1 MRARR
6 STRDPRE
13 AENRQALGLAPQSIA
28 LYEEIS
34 SADNLRF
41 FGRLHGLKGPDLE
54 ERVAACLDFAD
65 LTDVR
70 KKSVSKYSGGMKR
83 RLNLA
88 VAIVHD
94 PDLVLLDEPT
104 VGVDP
109 QSRNAIFDRVE
120 QLRDDG
126 KQIVYTTHYME
137 EAQRLCDRVAI
148 MDRGRLMALDSVRAL
163 IEAHGGPGK
172 LAVQTGDKESI
183 HDTTDPLGTLAQLQE
198 RETVEHF
205 QYRPP
210 DLETV
215 FLNLTGRALR
225 RLTAIGPPGE
235 PREQDRRDGCEG
247 HPDPLP
253 GQAGLLLHGL
263 LPADDGDLLRGDVRE
278 PEPGGRRTSPSP
290 SSTRTG
296 PPVPSASSPGSMP
309 PAGSNSSSSRASRP
323 LSRCAVARPQ

>member
-1 MRARR
+1 MLLFDHVSKSFGDLRAVDDLSFELEAGEVFGLLGPNGAGKTTAINMAVGLLDPDEGVVRFAGE
-6 STRDPRE
+6 TFDRDPRE

-41 FGRLHGLKGPDLE
+41 FGRLHGLKGSDLE

-70 KKSVSKYSGGMKR
+70 KKTVSKYSGGMKR

-88 VAIVHD
+88 VAIIHD

-148 MDRGRLMALDSVRAL
+148 MDRGRLMALDTVRAL
-163 IEAHGGPGK
+163 IEAHGGPGN
-172 LAVQTGDKESI
+172 LVVQTGDREST
-183 HDTTDPLGTLAQLQE
+183 HDTTDPLGTLAELQE
-198 RETVEHF
+198 REVVEHF

-225 RLTAIGPPGE
+225 
-235 PREQDRRDGCEG
+235 D
-247 HPDPLP
+247 
-253 GQAGLLLHGL
+253 
-263 LPADDGDLLRGDVRE
+263 
-278 PEPGGRRTSPSP
+278 
-290 SSTRTG
+290 
-296 PPVPSASSPGSMP
+296 
-309 PAGSNSSSSRASRP
+309 
-323 LSRCAVARPQ
+323 

>member
-1 MRARR
+1 MLLFDHVSKSFGDLRAVDDLSFELEAGEVFGLLGPNGAGKTTAINMAVGLLEPDEGVVRFAGE
-6 STRDPRE
+6 TFDRDPRE

-28 LYEEIS
+28 LYEQIS
-34 SADNLRF
+34 AADNLRF
-41 FGRLHGLKGPDLE
+41 FGRLHGLKGSDLE

-70 KKSVSKYSGGMKR
+70 KKAVSKYSGGMKR

-88 VAIVHD
+88 VAIIHD

-148 MDRGRLMALDSVRAL
+148 MDRGRLMALDTVRAL

-183 HDTTDPLGTLAQLQE
+183 HDTTDPLGTLAELQE

-225 RLTAIGPPGE
+225 
-235 PREQDRRDGCEG
+235 D
-247 HPDPLP
+247 
-253 GQAGLLLHGL
+253 
-263 LPADDGDLLRGDVRE
+263 
-278 PEPGGRRTSPSP
+278 
-290 SSTRTG
+290 
-296 PPVPSASSPGSMP
+296 
-309 PAGSNSSSSRASRP
+309 
-323 LSRCAVARPQ
+323 

>member
-1 MRARR
+1 MLLFDHVSKSFGDLRAVDDLSFELEAGEVFGLLGPNGAGKTTAINMAVGLLEPDEGVVRFAGE
-6 STRDPRE
+6 TFDRDPRE

-54 ERVAACLDFAD
+54 ERVSACLDFAD

-148 MDRGRLMALDSVRAL
+148 MDRGRLMALDTVRAL

-225 RLTAIGPPGE
+225 
-235 PREQDRRDGCEG
+235 D
-247 HPDPLP
+247 
-253 GQAGLLLHGL
+253 
-263 LPADDGDLLRGDVRE
+263 
-278 PEPGGRRTSPSP
+278 
-290 SSTRTG
+290 
-296 PPVPSASSPGSMP
+296 
-309 PAGSNSSSSRASRP
+309 
-323 LSRCAVARPQ
+323 

>member
-1 MRARR
+1 MLLFDHVSKSFGDLRAVDDLSFELEAGEVFGLLGPNGAGKTTAINMAVGLLEPDEGVVRFAGE
-6 STRDPRE
+6 TFDRDPRE

-70 KKSVSKYSGGMKR
+70 KKTVSKYSGGMKR

-88 VAIVHD
+88 VAIIHD

-148 MDRGRLMALDSVRAL
+148 MDRGRLMALDTVRAL

-172 LAVQTGDKESI
+172 LVVQTGDGQSI
-183 HDTTDPLGTLAQLQE
+183 HETTDPLGTLAELQE
-198 RETVEHF
+198 REAVEHF

-225 RLTAIGPPGE
+225 
-235 PREQDRRDGCEG
+235 D
-247 HPDPLP
+247 
-253 GQAGLLLHGL
+253 
-263 LPADDGDLLRGDVRE
+263 
-278 PEPGGRRTSPSP
+278 
-290 SSTRTG
+290 
-296 PPVPSASSPGSMP
+296 
-309 PAGSNSSSSRASRP
+309 
-323 LSRCAVARPQ
+323 

>member
-1 MRARR
+1 MLLFDHVSKSFGDLRAVDDLSFELAAGEVFGLLGPNGAGKTTAINMAVGLLEPDEGVVRFAGE
-6 STRDPRE
+6 TFDRDPRE

-41 FGRLHGLKGPDLE
+41 FGRLHGLKGSDLE

-70 KKSVSKYSGGMKR
+70 KKTVSKYSGGMKR

-88 VAIVHD
+88 VAIIHD

-148 MDRGRLMALDSVRAL
+148 MDRGRLMALDTVRAL

-172 LAVQTGDKESI
+172 LVVQTGDKESI
-183 HDTTDPLGTLAQLQE
+183 HDTTDPLGTLAELQE

-225 RLTAIGPPGE
+225 
-235 PREQDRRDGCEG
+235 D
-247 HPDPLP
+247 
-253 GQAGLLLHGL
+253 
-263 LPADDGDLLRGDVRE
+263 
-278 PEPGGRRTSPSP
+278 
-290 SSTRTG
+290 
-296 PPVPSASSPGSMP
+296 
-309 PAGSNSSSSRASRP
+309 
-323 LSRCAVARPQ
+323 

>member
-1 MRARR
+1 MLLFDHVSKSFGDLRAVDDLSFELEAGEVFGLLGPNGAGKTTAINMAVGLLKPDEGVVRFAGE
-6 STRDPRE
+6 TFDRDPRE

-28 LYEEIS
+28 LYEQIS
-34 SADNLRF
+34 GADNLRF

-70 KKSVSKYSGGMKR
+70 KKAVSKYSGGMKR

-88 VAIVHD
+88 VAIIHD

-148 MDRGRLMALDSVRAL
+148 MDRGRLMALDTVRAL

-183 HDTTDPLGTLAQLQE
+183 HDTTDPLGTLAELQE

-225 RLTAIGPPGE
+225 
-235 PREQDRRDGCEG
+235 D
-247 HPDPLP
+247 
-253 GQAGLLLHGL
+253 
-263 LPADDGDLLRGDVRE
+263 
-278 PEPGGRRTSPSP
+278 
-290 SSTRTG
+290 
-296 PPVPSASSPGSMP
+296 
-309 PAGSNSSSSRASRP
+309 
-323 LSRCAVARPQ
+323 

>member
-1 MRARR
+1 MLLFDHVTKSFGDLRAVDDLSFELEAGEVFGLLGPNGAGKTTAINMAVGLLKPDEGVVRFAGE
-6 STRDPRE
+6 TFDRDPRE

-28 LYEEIS
+28 LYEQIS
-34 SADNLRF
+34 GADNLRF

-70 KKSVSKYSGGMKR
+70 KKAVSKYSGGMKR

-88 VAIVHD
+88 VAIIHD

-148 MDRGRLMALDSVRAL
+148 MDRGRLMALDTVRAL

-183 HDTTDPLGTLAQLQE
+183 HDTTDPLGTLAELQE

-225 RLTAIGPPGE
+225 
-235 PREQDRRDGCEG
+235 D
-247 HPDPLP
+247 
-253 GQAGLLLHGL
+253 
-263 LPADDGDLLRGDVRE
+263 
-278 PEPGGRRTSPSP
+278 
-290 SSTRTG
+290 
-296 PPVPSASSPGSMP
+296 
-309 PAGSNSSSSRASRP
+309 
-323 LSRCAVARPQ
+323 

>member
-1 MRARR
+1 MLLFDHVSKSFGDLRAVDDLSFELEAGEVFGLLGPNGAGKTTAINMAVGLLEPDEGVVRFAGE
-6 STRDPRE
+6 TFDRDPRE

-41 FGRLHGLKGPDLE
+41 FGRLHGLKGSDLE

-70 KKSVSKYSGGMKR
+70 KKAVSKYSGGMKR

-88 VAIVHD
+88 VAIIHD

-148 MDRGRLMALDSVRAL
+148 MDRGRLMALDTVRAL

-183 HDTTDPLGTLAQLQE
+183 HDTTDPLGTLAELQE
-198 RETVEHF
+198 REAVEHF

-225 RLTAIGPPGE
+225 
-235 PREQDRRDGCEG
+235 D
-247 HPDPLP
+247 
-253 GQAGLLLHGL
+253 
-263 LPADDGDLLRGDVRE
+263 
-278 PEPGGRRTSPSP
+278 
-290 SSTRTG
+290 
-296 PPVPSASSPGSMP
+296 
-309 PAGSNSSSSRASRP
+309 
-323 LSRCAVARPQ
+323 